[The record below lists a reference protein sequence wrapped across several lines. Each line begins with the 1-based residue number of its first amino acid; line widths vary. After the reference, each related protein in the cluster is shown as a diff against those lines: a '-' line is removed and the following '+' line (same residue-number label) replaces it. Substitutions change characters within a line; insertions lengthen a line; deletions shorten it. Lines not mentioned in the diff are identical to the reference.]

1 MGVPEVHGTTGPA
14 TLETDTAQSAIDS
27 VTLEIIRGKLVA
39 VADEMGLVLARS
51 SMSPVIYEVLDF
63 ACGVCDPAGQLISQS
78 NGITVFTGIFSTQ
91 IGTVLRKFAGN
102 INPGDVFLMN
112 NPYEGGT
119 HLCDVC
125 IIRPIFVDDRHVGFG
140 IAVAHWSEVG
150 GKTPGSLPPDATDIF
165 QEGIRFPALKLYDK
179 GTRQEQIV
187 DLIKANG
194 RLPKMSI
201 GDLNAQLAAV
211 RIAEI
216 RVVEAARKYGTDTL
230 LAGFEHILSVSEKL
244 SRAAISTMPR
254 GTYTATDWVDGDGIT
269 PDRFP
274 VKVAVTI
281 GDDSITVDFTGSSPQ
296 VQGPVNCAE
305 GATVSAVKTVLKAL
319 VEPSAASNDGWFR
332 PLKVICP
339 PGTIFSAEPPAA
351 VGWYY
356 EGTGHV
362 SELVWKALAPV
373 MKERVSAGS
382 SNSLCVSVLAGADR
396 EGAPF
401 VLVEP
406 GMVGWGGTADRDGA
420 SVVSAIT
427 NGDTFNY
434 SIELLEAKFPLRM
447 HQYALNVDG
456 GAGAGRHRGGYGSVR
471 EYEILTPQATLS
483 ASFGRSIE
491 RPWGLDGGAQ
501 GSCNRIEV
509 VRSGEVINGARLPT
523 LHLGV
528 GDRVKFVTGGGGGF
542 GDPLRRPLNDV
553 ANDVANGYITA
564 AQAKEQYRV
573 IVSEQGILD
582 EAATAA
588 LRAGRTA

>member
-1 MGVPEVHGTTGPA
+1 MSSFSELKSRG
-14 TLETDTAQSAIDS
+14 IDS
-27 VTLEIIRGKLVA
+27 VTLEIIRGKLIA

-63 ACGVCDPAGQLISQS
+63 ACGVCDPDGQLISQT

-91 IGTVLRKFAGN
+91 IGTVLRKFKGN

-125 IIRPIFVDDRHVGFG
+125 IIRPIFVGGMLIGFG
-140 IAVAHWSEVG
+140 ISVAHWSEVG

-179 GTRQEQIV
+179 DVRQEHVI
-187 DLIKANG
+187 DLIISNG
-194 RLPKMSI
+194 RLPKMSM
-201 GDLNAQLAAV
+201 GDLNAQLASVKIADLRV
-211 RIAEI
+211 KEIAE
-216 RVVEAARKYGTDTL
+216 KYGTGTL
-230 LAGFEHILSVSEKL
+230 LDGFGHILSASEAL
-244 SRAAISTMPR
+244 SRAAIAAMPK
-254 GTYTATDWVDGDGIT
+254 GTFTATDWVDGDGIVNE
-269 PDRFP
+269 RFP

-281 GDDSITVDFTGSSPQ
+281 EEDSITVDFTGSSPQ

-305 GATVSAVKTVLKAL
+305 GAMVSAVKTVLKAL
-319 VEPSAASNDGWFR
+319 VEPSAPSNDGWFR
-332 PLKVICP
+332 PLKVVCP
-339 PGTIFSAEPPAA
+339 PGTIFTAEAPAA

-362 SELVWKALAPV
+362 SELVWKALAPA
-373 MKERVSAGS
+373 MKDRVSAGS
-382 SNSLCVSVLAGADR
+382 SNSLCVSVLAGAGLD
-396 EGAPF
+396 GDPF

-447 HQYALNVDG
+447 HRYALNIEG
-456 GAGAGRHRGGYGSVR
+456 GAGAGKQRGGFGSVR
-471 EYEILTPQATLS
+471 DYEILSPNATLS

-491 RPWGLDGGAQ
+491 RPWGLDGGKE

-509 VRSGEVINGARLPT
+509 VQSGKAINGARLPT
-523 LHLGV
+523 LHLGI

-542 GDPLRRPLNDV
+542 GDPKARHASAVASDV
-553 ANDVANGYITA
+553 GNGYITA
-564 AQAKEQYRV
+564 EQAREQYTV
-573 IVSEQGILD
+573 VVSETGVLD
-582 EAATAA
+582 ETATAA
-588 LRAGRTA
+588 LRRGGKA

>member
-1 MGVPEVHGTTGPA
+1 MSEKSEPA
-14 TLETDTAQSAIDS
+14 NERHPGGRGIDP

-63 ACGVCDPAGQLISQS
+63 ACGVCDPDGLLISQT

-91 IGTVLRKFAGN
+91 IGTVLRKFRGN
-102 INPGDVFLMN
+102 INPGDVFMMN
-112 NPYEGGT
+112 NPFEGGT

-125 IIRPIFVDDRHVGFG
+125 IIRPIFIGGQHVGFG

-150 GKTPGSLPPDATDIF
+150 GKTPGSLPPDATDVF
-165 QEGIRFPALKLYDK
+165 QEGIRFPALKLYDR
-179 GTRQEQIV
+179 GVRQESIV
-187 DLIKANG
+187 DLIVSNG
-194 RLPKMSI
+194 RLPKMSM

-211 RIAEI
+211 KIAEI
-216 RVVEAARKYGTDTL
+216 RVAEVAQKYGTDTL
-230 LAGFEHILSVSEKL
+230 LAGFVHILSASEKL
-244 SRAAISTMPR
+244 SRAAIAAMPK
-254 GTYTATDWVDGDGIT
+254 GTFTATDWVDGDGIA
-269 PDRFP
+269 DQRFP

-281 GDDSITVDFTGSSPQ
+281 EGDTITVDFTGSSPQ

-305 GATVSAVKTVLKAL
+305 GAMVSAVKTVLKAL
-319 VEPSAASNDGWFR
+319 VEPSAPSNDGWFR

-339 PGTIFSAEPPAA
+339 PRTIFTAEPPAA

-373 MKERVSAGS
+373 MKQRVSAGS
-382 SNSLCVSVLAGADR
+382 SNSLCVSVLAGLGLDG
-396 EGAPF
+396 EPF

-406 GMVGWGGTADRDGA
+406 GMVGWGGTEDQDGA

-447 HQYALNVDG
+447 HRYALNIEG
-456 GAGAGRHRGGYGSVR
+456 GAGPGKHRGGYGSVR
-471 EYEILTPQATLS
+471 DYEILSPAATLS

-491 RPWGLDGGAQ
+491 RPWGLDGGGQ

-509 VRSGEVINGARLPT
+509 TRGGDVIKGARLPT
-523 LHLGV
+523 LHLGA
-528 GDRVKFVTGGGGGF
+528 GDRVKFITGGGGGF
-542 GDPLRRPLNDV
+542 GNSLERPLADV
-553 ANDVANGYITA
+553 VRDVRGGYITA
-564 AQAKEQYRV
+564 AQAREQYRV
-573 IVSEQGILD
+573 AVSDAGVLD
-582 EAATAA
+582 EAATKA
-588 LRAGRTA
+588 LRAVEKV